1 MNRGC
6 TDICCLVT
14 FFVLLLGFIGLG
26 AYFIYGYNQV
36 TAALQLLS
44 PGTPALPGFGPTTIG
59 PFAGIVIG
67 MIFFSVL
74 LAIGFVFLAKSCPK
88 CMVWGLIAFSV
99 LLFVVVAAAGFAIQN
114 WALGAVFA
122 VIAAIYGLIL
132 FCCLRGHIDTSI
144 ILVKCTGE
152 FLTAKPQVYLIGLIV
167 GLITAGFSLYWLFGY
182 MGILTMTAYAIDPFN
197 PDASTIFQAVYW
209 VLYLFFT
216 YFFYFVTVFLIGASV
231 SLWYYKVDNVSML
244 GTALKWC
251 VMSHIGSITFGAILI
266 TIIRIIRSIVSENSS
281 NPCLRLCFCIIMCI
295 FKALEYFLK
304 ILNHYATISMAFTG
318 QGYISSAKTAG
329 LLIFNNLGLFA
340 TVDIISAFFFYVAV
354 IVCVGIPVAIS
365 AVLLVFLVPGG
376 VALMVYMVIIVLM
389 FSLLIS
395 MTFITTFT
403 DSLSAV
409 FLFYCMDKKLV
420 EHGICQSNCPDGIK
434 DLMVQMANQQGM
446 HNATADT
453 LMVVGQQQPMMEMRA

>member
-1 MNRGC
+1 
-6 TDICCLVT
+6 
-14 FFVLLLGFIGLG
+14 
-26 AYFIYGYNQV
+26 
-36 TAALQLLS
+36 
-44 PGTPALPGFGPTTIG
+44 
-59 PFAGIVIG
+59 
-67 MIFFSVL
+67 MIFLSVL

-88 CMVWGLIAFSV
+88 CMVWGLIVFSV
-99 LLFVVVAAAGFAIQN
+99 LLFLAVAAAGFGIGNYVLGGIFAGV
-114 WALGAVFA
+114 AL
-122 VIAAIYGLIL
+122 IYALIL

-167 GLITAGFSLYWLFGY
+167 GVITSAFSIYWLFGY
-182 MGILTMTAYAIDPFN
+182 LGILTMSTYAIDPFTGN
-197 PDASTIFQAVYW
+197 GPVIFQAVFW

-231 SLWYYKVDNVSML
+231 AIWYYKVDGVSML

-251 VMSHIGSITFGAILI
+251 VMYHIGSITFGALII
-266 TIIRIIRSIVSENSS
+266 TIIRVIRTFVSENSS

-329 LLIFNNLGLFA
+329 LMIFTNLGLFA

-354 IVCVGIPVAIS
+354 IVCVGIPTAVS
-365 AVLLVFLVPGG
+365 AVLLVFLVPNSA
-376 VALMVYMVIIVLM
+376 ALIIYMVIIVFM

-403 DSLSAV
+403 DALSAV
-409 FLFYCMDKKLV
+409 FLFYCMDKKLA
-420 EHGICQSNCPDGIK
+420 ESGICQTNCPDGIK
-434 DLMVQMANQQGM
+434 DLMVQLSNQQNVVSQNVTSDNLVPGGQ
-446 HNATADT
+446 TAG
-453 LMVVGQQQPMMEMRA
+453 LYQNKV